1 MNLNLLK
8 NIFNKW
14 HVNIITDNIT
24 DIQSILKF
32 ATCIYIQQM
41 MLKQNNAEFYCS
53 SEWKWVA
60 IGNFLIDTR
69 KPKIT
74 PK

>member
-41 MLKQNNAEFYCS
+41 MLKQNNTIHVCEFYYQ
-53 SEWKWVA
+53 
-60 IGNFLIDTR
+60 IF
-69 KPKIT
+69 
-74 PK
+74 

>member
-1 MNLNLLK
+1 MRAFSHESKPIK
-8 NIFNKW
+8 NILNKW

-41 MLKQNNAEFYCS
+41 MLKQNNTIHVCEFYYQ
-53 SEWKWVA
+53 
-60 IGNFLIDTR
+60 IF
-69 KPKIT
+69 
-74 PK
+74 

>member
-32 ATCIYIQQM
+32 ATCTGIYIQQM
-41 MLKQNNAEFYCS
+41 S
-53 SEWKWVA
+53 
-60 IGNFLIDTR
+60 
-69 KPKIT
+69 KIT
-74 PK
+74 LYMYVNFIIKFFNWHLNAKYNPQITAY